1 MEGEDPT
8 ESLKLHASIFPD
20 GRMLENRIKPGSN
33 SESSIWRLERKLAR
47 NVFLYASP
55 QRDLRVVKQIDWK
68 HEDTNY
74 PRELQLMK
82 RVAKDVEYVEI
93 EHLICQCLRRPVKL
107 IDIVYRPQQR
117 ELFVEFI
124 GWFPTQDSIYF
135 VLEYCSCGD
144 ISQQNI
150 PMLEVEVWR
159 ICKQLM
165 DGLEILHRMGIIH
178 RDIKPKVS
186 ISWRSNS
193 HDMKRRIS

>member
-33 SESSIWRLERKLAR
+33 PESSIWRLERKLAR

-55 QRDLRVVKQIDWK
+55 QRDLRVVKQIDWR

-107 IDIVYRPQQR
+107 IDIVYRPQRR

-135 VLEYCSCGD
+135 VLEYCSYGD

-150 PMLEVEVWR
+150 PMLEVEVRR

-165 DGLEILHRMGIIH
+165 NGLEILHRMGIIH

-193 HDMKRRIS
+193 NDMKRRIS